1 MANYYGRFVQDFAK
15 IATLLSA
22 LLSKDKRYAWSEQCQ
37 VAFETL
43 KEKLISAPILAYP
56 DISKSFILTCDAS
69 DSAVG
74 YVLGQIDNDKRE
86 YVISYGGKSLSADQK
101 KFNTTEKECLA
112 VLEGIAAFRPYLV
125 HSRFTVVTDHKALV
139 WLQTAKHT
147 GRLERWALKLQEY
160 NFQIIHRPG
169 KSNLVADALSRRDYP
184 GEISTSEI
192 NSVAIQANDSIET
205 QGSTSAVPLSKLSK

>member
-1 MANYYGRFVQDFAK
+1 MPPIVQ
-15 IATLLSA
+15 L
-22 LLSKDKRYAWSEQCQ
+22 
-37 VAFETL
+37 V
-43 KEKLISAPILAYP
+43 
-56 DISKSFILTCDAS
+56 
-69 DSAVG
+69 
-74 YVLGQIDNDKRE
+74 VLGQIDDENRE
-86 YVISYGGKSLSADQK
+86 YVICYGGKSLSTDQK

-160 NFQIIHRPG
+160 NFQIVHRPG

-184 GEISTSEI
+184 KEVSTTEI
-192 NSVAIQANDSIET
+192 NSVQT
-205 QGSTSAVPLSKLSK
+205 QTSQDVATQCSTTTTDPQTLYKCAATQTCSQKRTIKRQTLR

>member
-1 MANYYGRFVQDFAK
+1 M
-15 IATLLSA
+15 
-22 LLSKDKRYAWSEQCQ
+22 
-37 VAFETL
+37 
-43 KEKLISAPILAYP
+43 
-56 DISKSFILTCDAS
+56 
-69 DSAVG
+69 
-74 YVLGQIDNDKRE
+74 
-86 YVISYGGKSLSADQK
+86 
-101 KFNTTEKECLA
+101 
-112 VLEGIAAFRPYLV
+112 LEGIAAFRPYLV

-184 GEISTSEI
+184 DEISTSEI

-205 QGSTSAVPLSKLSK
+205 HGSTSAVPLSKLSK